1 MEGARCA
8 TEGGGG
14 VTDGWRRR
22 HVGGRGATG
31 GGGRG
36 RDGGEGRR
44 RRDGRPGRREEEAC
58 RRKQAATDQEG
69 AGRRIK
75 RLWDK
80 ERTNCFLCNEWQWR
94 LSIDLF

>member
-1 MEGARCA
+1 MRWAA
-8 TEGGGG
+8 EGGGG

-22 HVGGRGATG
+22 HVGGRGAAG

-36 RDGGEGRR
+36 AMGGGGRR
-44 RRDGRPGRREEEAC
+44 HDGRPGRREEEAC
-58 RRKQAATDQEG
+58 QRKRAATNREG

-80 ERTNCFLCNEWQWR
+80 ERMNCFLCNEWQWR
-94 LSIDLF
+94 VSIDLF